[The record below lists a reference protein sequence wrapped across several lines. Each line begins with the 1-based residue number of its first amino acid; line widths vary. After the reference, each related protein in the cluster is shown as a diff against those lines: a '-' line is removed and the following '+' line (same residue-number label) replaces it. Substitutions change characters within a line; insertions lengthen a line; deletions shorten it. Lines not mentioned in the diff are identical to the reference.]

1 MKRHR
6 KQVSL
11 NGTWKFRTDP
21 DGMGDVSPDIV
32 RNTIGA
38 TAQECKFFDAE
49 FDDRHW
55 GEITVPAC
63 WQAEGHQYNG
73 VAWYRTRFRS
83 GRRSVRCT

>member
-6 KQVSL
+6 KQISL

-21 DGMGDVSPDIV
+21 DGMGDASPDVV

-38 TAQECKFFDAE
+38 TAQECKFFDPA

-63 WQAEGHQYNG
+63 WQAEEHRYNG
-73 VAWYRTRFRS
+73 VA
-83 GRRSVRCT
+83 